1 MGRAVVTG
9 LGVISALGNDVDTF
23 FSRLAQGV
31 SGVTEKSIS
40 ILGETKTFLCA
51 ATDPYPLDDSLKA
64 LKLAEH
70 VLQAALEMS
79 RILDFYKNGERIGLF
94 VGTATGIIPA
104 LEDNK
109 GLACH
114 TNHPNGITPKPYS
127 GIAEHLTGKLPFK
140 PVFVT
145 TFTSACAS
153 STIALIEAA
162 KMVRKGILDCAIVI
176 GSEALS
182 SYDFLGFESL
192 GIVSKTSSKPFDYY
206 RDGIILGE
214 GAAAIIFENEEI
226 AKKNK
231 VPYQVE
237 ISGGGISNDAYRLAT
252 PDPEGTGAAKCMNAA
267 LLQSNLSG
275 GAINYI
281 NAHGTG
287 TKLNDRMETKAIK
300 QVFKENSRKIPISS
314 SKSMI
319 GHTRGASGALE
330 GLISILSIVNEFI
343 PPTINYSNPD
353 EECDLDYVPNTGR
366 NAPIQH
372 VMSNSFGFGGHN
384 SSVIF
389 SKV

>member
-1 MGRAVVTG
+1 MGRAVVSG
-9 LGVISALGNDVDTF
+9 LGVVSALGNDADTF

-40 ILGETKTFLCA
+40 ILGETKTILCA
-51 ATDPYPLDDSLKA
+51 ATDSNPLEEPLKA
-64 LKLAEH
+64 FKLAES
-70 VLQAALEMS
+70 VLQDALKMS
-79 RILDFYKNGERIGLF
+79 HLLDSYKNGERVGLF
-94 VGTATGIIPA
+94 IGTATGIIPV
-104 LEDNK
+104 LEGER
-109 GLACH
+109 GLICH
-114 TNHPNGITPKPYS
+114 TNRLKDKSLKPYN
-127 GIAEHLTGKLPFK
+127 GIAEYLTGKLPFK
-140 PVFVT
+140 PMFVT

-162 KMVRKGILDCAIVI
+162 KMIRKEMLDCVIVI
-176 GSEALS
+176 GTEALS

-192 GIVSKTSSKPFDYY
+192 GIISKTNIKPFDDD
-206 RDGIILGE
+206 RDGIVLGE
-214 GAAAIIFENEEI
+214 GAAAIIIENEESV
-226 AKKNK
+226 KKRK
-231 VPYQVE
+231 IPYLVE
-237 ISGGGISNDAYRLAT
+237 IAGGGISNDAYRLAT

-267 LLQSNLSG
+267 LQQSNLSY
-275 GAINYI
+275 GAIDYI

-300 QVFKENSRKIPISS
+300 QVFKENSKEIPISS
-314 SKSMI
+314 SKSML

-343 PPTINYSNPD
+343 PPTINYNTPD
-353 EECDLDYVPNTGR
+353 KECDLDYVPNIGR
-366 NAPIQH
+366 AAPIQH